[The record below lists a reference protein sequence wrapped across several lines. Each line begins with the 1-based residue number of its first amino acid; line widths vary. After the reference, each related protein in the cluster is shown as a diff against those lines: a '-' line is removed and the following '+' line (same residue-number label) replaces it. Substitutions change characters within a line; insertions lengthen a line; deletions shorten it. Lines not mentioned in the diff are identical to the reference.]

1 MEAEKKIYKEQL
13 EIL

>member
-1 MEAEKKIYKEQL
+1 MEAEKKNYKEQL